1 MGTCPHCRAVTLP
14 GDAVCYTCG
23 RFLKGQGTDYAMPN
37 APMRRGTV
45 VANGRTKNIMRRRKN
60 HQRSLLMLAFVV
72 FAFLSPQAR
81 EAAFGS
87 VEGLDSYV
95 ARLLQ
100 GSMIYPMEAEFTVMR
115 SYEVENNLERDGML
129 VETVRLPVAL
139 PSVLL
144 SPLEMDGSEP
154 VMLQR
159 PIGFAVSVGSERV
172 NVPLDGSRRERAE
185 AWTSLEGHE
194 VWWPTTQPN
203 SQDHCPI
210 ATCVKVRLNMDP
222 GERVQF
228 TTESTVSVSS
238 HTWWDAERVDDR
250 VPGKEHGINVDT
262 SGTFDDIAQR
272 GGGLRSST
280 FGAERWYA
288 LGDGYAIDAQHAEVI
303 ETANAIA
310 MRLPEGRE
318 NNAYAFARAAFDWMH
333 ENVPYDKE
341 AATVPRTG
349 PTCLADRLGDCDEQ
363 TNAFLSVVRTRGIP
377 GWYVFGAL
385 VNPLDFATWEM
396 HAWGYIMLPLDSE
409 WCAAQGVLQDNCYV
423 EGSVDV
429 VNNKWL
435 LHTTNAYIDW
445 LEEPDPSGQA
455 IADAYSSAV
464 FTGSNSGETP
474 ISRVMTISSGP
485 DVQLNG
491 GTFSVSQYPEDLR

>member
-159 PIGFAVSVGSERV
+159 PIGFTVSVGSERV

-238 HTWWDAERVDDR
+238 HTWWDAARVDDR

-464 FTGSNSGETP
+464 FTGSSIGETP

>member
-1 MGTCPHCRAVTLP
+1 
-14 GDAVCYTCG
+14 
-23 RFLKGQGTDYAMPN
+23 
-37 APMRRGTV
+37 
-45 VANGRTKNIMRRRKN
+45 
-60 HQRSLLMLAFVV
+60 
-72 FAFLSPQAR
+72 
-81 EAAFGS
+81 
-87 VEGLDSYV
+87 
-95 ARLLQ
+95 
-100 GSMIYPMEAEFTVMR
+100 
-115 SYEVENNLERDGML
+115 
-129 VETVRLPVAL
+129 
-139 PSVLL
+139 
-144 SPLEMDGSEP
+144 
-154 VMLQR
+154 
-159 PIGFAVSVGSERV
+159 
-172 NVPLDGSRRERAE
+172 
-185 AWTSLEGHE
+185 
-194 VWWPTTQPN
+194 
-203 SQDHCPI
+203 
-210 ATCVKVRLNMDP
+210 
-222 GERVQF
+222 
-228 TTESTVSVSS
+228 
-238 HTWWDAERVDDR
+238 
-250 VPGKEHGINVDT
+250 
-262 SGTFDDIAQR
+262 
-272 GGGLRSST
+272 
-280 FGAERWYA
+280 
-288 LGDGYAIDAQHAEVI
+288 
-303 ETANAIA
+303 

-464 FTGSNSGETP
+464 FTGSSIGETP